1 MTFLYLK
8 GNKPVKHEKAGSSL
22 ENIRELCDMIKKE
35 LEEEIPDNLGELLE
49 MVGHIHSM
57 TYYIREK

>member
-22 ENIRELCDMIKKE
+22 ENIRELCENWKKKFQII
-35 LEEEIPDNLGELLE
+35 LVNYLKWLAIF
-49 MVGHIHSM
+49 IA
-57 TYYIREK
+57 